1 MPNRERLKIV
11 FLLSLLASFVGIFFS
26 YRDSSKKYCRSSE
39 VAVVGKPQRLEQFHN
54 VNSYFHVGGYEIF
67 VAPTNQGY
75 KMVVISSE
83 KIDESE
89 YRSIS
94 EEIKKR
100 LEN

>member
-1 MPNRERLKIV
+1 
-11 FLLSLLASFVGIFFS
+11 
-26 YRDSSKKYCRSSE
+26 
-39 VAVVGKPQRLEQFHN
+39 
-54 VNSYFHVGGYEIF
+54 VGGYEIF